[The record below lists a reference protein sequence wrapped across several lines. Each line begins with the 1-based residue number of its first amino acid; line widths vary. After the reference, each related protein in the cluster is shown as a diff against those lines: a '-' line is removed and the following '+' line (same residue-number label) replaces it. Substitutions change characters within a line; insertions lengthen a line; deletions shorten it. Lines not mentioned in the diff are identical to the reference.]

1 MEQRWRGIK
10 TWHFPPSLSPNL
22 LEAASPPLGGKK
34 NPTKGRGEEKSELQD
49 PQARARTPA
58 PARPLGAQD
67 GWALKTH
74 PARLA
79 RPGPAAAGWLRP
91 QPGAFQAGAVEAEKK
106 RKWGGRGGGA
116 KGEGRA
122 GGGEG
127 REPSLLFISS

>member
-34 NPTKGRGEEKSELQD
+34 KSHQREGVRKK
-49 PQARARTPA
+49 RAAGPSS
-58 PARPLGAQD
+58 ARPDPGPSAAAGSSRWLGAED
-67 GWALKTH
+67 A
-74 PARLA
+74 
-79 RPGPAAAGWLRP
+79 PGPAGSARPRRLRLAPTAARSL
-91 QPGAFQAGAVEAEKK
+91 PGRSSRGREEKK
-106 RKWGGRGGGA
+106 VGGRGGGS